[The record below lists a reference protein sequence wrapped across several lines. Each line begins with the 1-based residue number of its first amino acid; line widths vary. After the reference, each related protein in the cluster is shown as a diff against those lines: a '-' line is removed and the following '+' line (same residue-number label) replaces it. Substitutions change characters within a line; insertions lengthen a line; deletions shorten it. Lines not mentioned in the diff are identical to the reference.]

1 MRTLLPVRFVC
12 STFIFCLVCLAFTV
26 AAQQIQ
32 PGASPQAGTVSG
44 QGYVS
49 QDSVAENNE
58 TSENIRLGAGDLL
71 DVSVYNVP
79 ELATKTRVGSNGDV
93 YLPLVDYVHV
103 AGLTLDEAQEVIE
116 KRLTDGGFVNS
127 PHVTIFV
134 NEYASQNATI
144 LGEVLKPGQYTV
156 LGQPRLFDI
165 ISTAGGFSERAARRV
180 TITHRVPDDKPVN
193 LQLARNVNDDPAKNV
208 EIRAGDTIEVQ
219 RADVVYVVGDVGRPS
234 GFLMDSDSLTVL
246 KAIALA
252 GGANRTA
259 KLSEAKIIRKTPQG
273 MQETRVELNKMLRA
287 KVSDFPMQAEDILF
301 VPTNGGKIAVGHVA
315 QAALQAATAVSVI
328 ALVP

>member
-1 MRTLLPVRFVC
+1 MPRPSPVRSVG
-12 STFIFCLVCLAFTV
+12 IALVFWV
-26 AAQQIQ
+26 ASFACATAQQAQ
-32 PGASPQAGTVSG
+32 PNEPPKPATDATA
-44 QGYVS
+44 
-49 QDSVAENNE
+49 DSD
-58 TSENIRLGAGDLL
+58 TSETVRLGAGDLL

-93 YLPLVDYVHV
+93 YLPLVDYVHL
-103 AGLTLDEAQEVIE
+103 AGLTIDEAQEVIE
-116 KRLTDGGFVNS
+116 KRLADGGFVNS
-127 PHVTIFV
+127 PHVTVFV

-165 ISTAGGFSERAARRV
+165 ISTAGGFTERAARRV
-180 TITHRVPDDKPVN
+180 TITHRVTDDKPVS
-193 LQLARNVNDDPAKNV
+193 LQLARNVNDDPSKNI
-208 EIRAGDTIEVQ
+208 EIHAGDTIVVQ

-234 GFLMDSDSLTVL
+234 GFVMDSDLTVL

-259 KLSEAKIIRKTPQG
+259 KLSDTRIIRKGPQG

-287 KVSDFPMQAEDILF
+287 KAADIAMQPDDILF
-301 VPTNGGKIAVGHVA
+301 VPVNGGKIAAGHVA
-315 QAALQAATAVSVI
+315 QAALQAATAVSVV

>member
-1 MRTLLPVRFVC
+1 
-12 STFIFCLVCLAFTV
+12 
-26 AAQQIQ
+26 
-32 PGASPQAGTVSG
+32 
-44 QGYVS
+44 
-49 QDSVAENNE
+49 
-58 TSENIRLGAGDLL
+58 
-71 DVSVYNVP
+71 
-79 ELATKTRVGSNGDV
+79 
-93 YLPLVDYVHV
+93 
-103 AGLTLDEAQEVIE
+103 
-116 KRLTDGGFVNS
+116 
-127 PHVTIFV
+127 V

-208 EIRAGDTIEVQ
+208 EIRAGDTIVVQ

>member
-1 MRTLLPVRFVC
+1 MLRPSPVRSVC
-12 STFIFCLVCLAFTV
+12 IALVLCFAPFASTA
-26 AAQQIQ
+26 AAQESQ
-32 PGASPQAGTVSG
+32 PNEPAK
-44 QGYVS
+44 
-49 QDSVAENNE
+49 AENTSADHE
-58 TSENIRLGAGDLL
+58 TSETVRLGAGDLL

-103 AGLTLDEAQEVIE
+103 AGLTIDEAQEVIE
-116 KRLTDGGFVNS
+116 KRLAGGGFVNS

-134 NEYASQNATI
+134 NESASQNATI

-165 ISTAGGFSERAARRV
+165 ISTAGGFTERAARRV
-180 TITHRVPDDKPVN
+180 TITHRAPDDKPVS
-193 LQLARNVNDDPAKNV
+193 LQLARNVNDDPSKNID
-208 EIRAGDTIEVQ
+208 IRAGDTIVVQ
-219 RADVVYVVGDVGRPS
+219 RAEVVYVVGDVGRPS
-234 GFLMDSDSLTVL
+234 GFLMDSDNLTVL

-252 GGANRTA
+252 GGANRSA
-259 KLSEAKIIRKTPQG
+259 KLSDTRIIRKGPQG

-287 KVSDFPMQAEDILF
+287 KAPDIPMQPDDILF
-301 VPTNGGKIAVGHVA
+301 VPINAGKIAAGHVA
-315 QAALQAATAVSVI
+315 QAALQAATAVSVV

>member
-1 MRTLLPVRFVC
+1 M
-12 STFIFCLVCLAFTV
+12 
-26 AAQQIQ
+26 
-32 PGASPQAGTVSG
+32 
-44 QGYVS
+44 
-49 QDSVAENNE
+49 
-58 TSENIRLGAGDLL
+58 
-71 DVSVYNVP
+71 
-79 ELATKTRVGSNGDV
+79 
-93 YLPLVDYVHV
+93 
-103 AGLTLDEAQEVIE
+103 
-116 KRLTDGGFVNS
+116 
-127 PHVTIFV
+127 
-134 NEYASQNATI
+134 
-144 LGEVLKPGQYTV
+144 
-156 LGQPRLFDI
+156 
-165 ISTAGGFSERAARRV
+165 
-180 TITHRVPDDKPVN
+180 
-193 LQLARNVNDDPAKNV
+193 
-208 EIRAGDTIEVQ
+208 VQ

>member
-1 MRTLLPVRFVC
+1 MRRPSPVRFVF
-12 STFIFCLVCLAFTV
+12 SILIFCIACLALIASAQEKTSNDPPKADTV
-26 AAQQIQ
+26 TPADND
-32 PGASPQAGTVSG
+32 SSETVH
-44 QGYVS
+44 
-49 QDSVAENNE
+49 
-58 TSENIRLGAGDLL
+58 LGSGDLL

-79 ELATKTRVGSNGDV
+79 ELATKTRIGSNGDV

-103 AGLTLDEAQEVIE
+103 AGLTIDEAQEVIE
-116 KRLTDGGFVNS
+116 KRLADGGFVNS

-165 ISTAGGFSERAARRV
+165 ISTAGGFTERAARRV
-180 TITHRVPDDKPVN
+180 TITHRVTDDKPVS
-193 LQLARNVNDDPAKNV
+193 LQLARNVNDDPSKNI
-208 EIRAGDTIEVQ
+208 EIHAGDTIVVQ

-234 GFLMDSDSLTVL
+234 GFVMDSDNLTVL

-259 KLSEAKIIRKTPQG
+259 KLSNTRIIRKGPQG

-287 KVSDFPMQAEDILF
+287 KAPDITMQPEDILF
-301 VPTNGGKIAVGHVA
+301 VPTNGGKIAAGHIA
-315 QAALQAATAVSVI
+315 QAALQAATAVSVV